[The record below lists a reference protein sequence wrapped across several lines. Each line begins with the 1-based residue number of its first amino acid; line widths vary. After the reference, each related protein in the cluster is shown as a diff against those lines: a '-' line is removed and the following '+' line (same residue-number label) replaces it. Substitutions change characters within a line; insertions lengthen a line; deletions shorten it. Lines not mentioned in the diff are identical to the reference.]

1 MSKYLGKKGY
11 TIKKNTL
18 SQTELYELRNNLDVK
33 PNNQLNGY
41 VSNIS
46 YPIYRE
52 SSTKIYIPRYY
63 GIDNYGNFEK
73 NILHK
78 GLNIDIEFNGSLF
91 PYQENI
97 IQKYIDFVGNSG
109 GGLLD
114 VEPGKGKTV
123 MGLNIISKI
132 KKKTL
137 VVVHK
142 SFLLNQWKERI
153 NQFLPN
159 AKVGLIQGPIIDVEN
174 KDIVIGMLQ
183 TLCTKDLPDEIIEQF
198 GLTIYDECHHL
209 SAEVFS
215 NVMIKIVTNYNLGL
229 SGTMTRKDGLTKVF
243 KYFIG
248 PVIHKEKSDNKIQV
262 LIKTLCFEDPENEDF
277 NELETDYKGNP
288 MYSKMITKLCK
299 NENRT
304 NMIVNVINY
313 ELKQNYDQQIM
324 ILAHNKN
331 LINELYE
338 KIKEFEPS
346 IGYYIGGMKEE
357 QLKISETKK
366 VIIATY
372 AMASEGLDIKTLTT
386 LLMAT
391 PKSDVC
397 QSVGRILRSKHENP
411 LVIDII
417 DIHQIFK
424 NQYAKRKSYYK
435 KKEYKIHQ
443 FLNLNQYMENKYSE
457 IDLSLK
463 PVKSK
468 SKSKVKCLINIPDNA
483 S

>member
-1 MSKYLGKKGY
+1 
-11 TIKKNTL
+11 
-18 SQTELYELRNNLDVK
+18 
-33 PNNQLNGY
+33 
-41 VSNIS
+41 
-46 YPIYRE
+46 
-52 SSTKIYIPRYY
+52 
-63 GIDNYGNFEK
+63 
-73 NILHK
+73 
-78 GLNIDIEFNGSLF
+78 
-91 PYQENI
+91 
-97 IQKYIDFVGNSG
+97 
-109 GGLLD
+109 
-114 VEPGKGKTV
+114 
-123 MGLNIISKI
+123 
-132 KKKTL
+132 
-137 VVVHK
+137 
-142 SFLLNQWKERI
+142 
-153 NQFLPN
+153 
-159 AKVGLIQGPIIDVEN
+159 
-174 KDIVIGMLQ
+174 MLQ

-468 SKSKVKCLINIPDNA
+468 SKSKVRCLINIPDNA

>member
-11 TIKKNTL
+11 TIKKNSL

-41 VSNIS
+41 ISNIS

-63 GIDNYGNFEK
+63 GIEHYGKFEK

-78 GLNIDIEFNGSLF
+78 GNTINLEFNGNLF

-97 IQKYIDFVGNSG
+97 IQKYINFVGESG

-153 NQFLPN
+153 HQFLPN
-159 AKVGLIQGPIIDVEN
+159 AKVGLIQGQIIDVEN

-183 TLCTKDLPDEIIEQF
+183 TLCTKTLPDDIVEQF

-215 NVMIKIVTNYNLGL
+215 NVMIKVVTNYNLGL

-248 PVIHKEKSDNKIQV
+248 PIIHKEKSDNKIQV
-262 LIKTLCFEDPENEDF
+262 LIKTLCK
-277 NELETDYKGNP
+277 LSSG
-288 MYSKMITKLCK
+288 ITK
-299 NENRT
+299 
-304 NMIVNVINY
+304 
-313 ELKQNYDQQIM
+313 
-324 ILAHNKN
+324 
-331 LINELYE
+331 
-338 KIKEFEPS
+338 
-346 IGYYIGGMKEE
+346 
-357 QLKISETKK
+357 
-366 VIIATY
+366 
-372 AMASEGLDIKTLTT
+372 
-386 LLMAT
+386 
-391 PKSDVC
+391 
-397 QSVGRILRSKHENP
+397 
-411 LVIDII
+411 
-417 DIHQIFK
+417 
-424 NQYAKRKSYYK
+424 
-435 KKEYKIHQ
+435 
-443 FLNLNQYMENKYSE
+443 
-457 IDLSLK
+457 
-463 PVKSK
+463 
-468 SKSKVKCLINIPDNA
+468 
-483 S
+483 

>member
-1 MSKYLGKKGY
+1 MVYIGKKGY
-11 TIKKNTL
+11 TIVKNEYSMDEL
-18 SQTELYELRNNLDVK
+18 QQFRTELTVK
-33 PNNQLNGY
+33 PNQNINGY
-41 VSNIS
+41 MSSIQ

-52 SSTKIYIPRYY
+52 STHKMYLPRYY
-63 GIDNYGNFEK
+63 GIEKLGFCEK
-73 NILHK
+73 NTLSK
-78 GLNIDIEFNGSLF
+78 GRCIDLSFQGTLF
-91 PYQENI
+91 EYQEHI
-97 IQKYIDFVGNSG
+97 IQKYIDHVKDSG

-123 MGLNIISKI
+123 MGLNIISKL
-132 KKKTL
+132 KTKTL

-153 NQFLPN
+153 SQFLPN
-159 AKVGLIQGPIIDVEN
+159 ARIGFIQGQIIDVED

-183 TLCTKDLPDEIIEQF
+183 TLSTKEFDYTIIKEF

-215 NVMIKIVTNYNLGL
+215 NVMIRIHTNYILGL

-248 PVIHKEKSDNKIQV
+248 PVVHKEKTDLTTEVLVKALLFDDPLNDEYNQV
-262 LIKTLCFEDPENEDF
+262 
-277 NELETDYKGNP
+277 ETDFKGNP
-288 MYSKMITKLCK
+288 MYSKMITKLCE

-304 NMIVNVINY
+304 MMISNVIQH
-313 ELKQNYDQQIM
+313 ELKDKKEQQIM
-324 ILAHNKN
+324 ILAHNKS
-331 LINELYE
+331 LIRDLYE
-338 KIKEFEPS
+338 RVQVFEPS
-346 IGYYIGGMKEE
+346 VGYYLGGMKEKD
-357 QLKISETKK
+357 LKESETKK

-386 LLMAT
+386 LCMAT

-397 QSVGRILRSKHENP
+397 QSVGRILRSKHTQP

-417 DIHQIFK
+417 DTHDIFK
-424 NQYAKRKSYYK
+424 RQYMKRKTYYHK
-435 KKEYKIHQ
+435 KKYLIQRYLH
-443 FLNLNQYMENKYSE
+443 LNDYIKE
-457 IDLSLK
+457 IFTK
-463 PVKSK
+463 EEKKTTQKVT
-468 SKSKVKCLINIPDNA
+468 KVKCLVKIPDNV